1 MTEHSRT
8 LILKIRTNMK
18 DINLGITELT
28 CCHYIYSSYSIC
40 EKDLQTK
47 QTVEDIKFVTVFN
60 QDATHLR
67 QLKT

>member
-1 MTEHSRT
+1 
-8 LILKIRTNMK
+8 MK